1 MTQVSANATGK
12 PYHHDSADLSQ
23 NTSTSVPP
31 ARLLITGMLAVAG
44 VSLALATRAPLTVT
58 VLGLILFGVL
68 HNILE
73 IRYVAGR
80 FASLLTGRFLI
91 LLLILTSG
99 IALCRLTAQFWP
111 DVARYA
117 EIGIGYL
124 ILLAGCRIGL
134 RGGWLVVAVA
144 VLAVAAYRLVLLS
157 CLPFRGP
164 HPPAQPGA
172 ADLPLGLGAADRR
185 SHGERLG
192 FRLTQVLWIVILP
205 LSILLGSVDRW
216 ISAGSGRG
224 GPIRRRRQPGD
235 RRSRAAGRGRLR
247 SGCASW

>member
-1 MTQVSANATGK
+1 MTQVSTNATGK
-12 PYHHDSADLSQ
+12 PDHHDSADLSQ

-91 LLLILTSG
+91 LLLILTTG
-99 IALCRLTAQFWP
+99 IALCRLSAQFWP

-144 VLAVAAYRLVLLS
+144 VLAVAAIGSFSYPAYHFVVLTHLHNLVPLIFLWDWA
-157 CLPFRGP
+157 RRI
-164 HPPAQPGA
+164 HAATGA
-172 ADLPLGLGAADRR
+172 AWLPADPGVVDRR
-185 SHGERLG
+185 PAAVDLARFG
-192 FRLTQVLWIVILP
+192 
-205 LSILLGSVDRW
+205 GSLD
-216 ISAGSGRG
+216 ISRAGRG
-224 GPIRRRRQPGD
+224 GPIRRGRQPGD
-235 RRSRAAGRGRLR
+235 RRSRAARSRRPR

>member
-1 MTQVSANATGK
+1 M
-12 PYHHDSADLSQ
+12 
-23 NTSTSVPP
+23 PP

-91 LLLILTSG
+91 LLLILTTG
-99 IALCRLTAQFWP
+99 IALCRLSAQFWP

-134 RGGWLVVAVA
+134 RGGWLVVAA
-144 VLAVAAYRLVLLS
+144 RFCWPLSRLLLLP
-157 CLPFRGP
+157 CLPFRCP
-164 HPPAQPGA
+164 HPSAQPGA
-172 ADLPLGLGAADRR
+172 ADLPLGLGAADR
-185 SHGERLG
+185 
-192 FRLTQVLWIVILP
+192 
-205 LSILLGSVDRW
+205 
-216 ISAGSGRG
+216 A
-224 GPIRRRRQPGD
+224 QPGPGL
-235 RRSRAAGRGRLR
+235 A
-247 SGCASW
+247 SG